1 MLAVLNRHQDTH
13 EGRRIVA
20 RPFHVSIELARQGFQ
35 DGAGGAL
42 LRGLLFL
49 QAEGIVRELEEQG
62 PVPDA
67 EQELQLPMTLRVGM
81 RECVDD
87 DLVDQERNGGRL
99 RGFDVHVLDFEFQRD
114 PHVRERRGQFLA

>member
-13 EGRRIVA
+13 ERGWILA
-20 RPFHVSIELARQGFQ
+20 RPLHMSIELSRQGFQ

-62 PVPDA
+62 PVCDA
-67 EQELQLPMTLRVGM
+67 EQELQLPMTLLVGM

-87 DLVDQERNGGRL
+87 DLVEQERHGGSL
-99 RGFDVHVLDFEFQRD
+99 RGFDVYVLDVEFQRN
-114 PHVRERRGQFLA
+114 PHAWERRGQFL